1 MSSAQFIM
9 APPAPAFTDE
19 TIKTICTFLVCIRR
33 SMFKKQNHLLDKA
46 IKKLSQL
53 CRREGFISCDIFNLI
68 IRIETLIASVN
79 RDWANN
85 QSSCLTLGRLYISKE
100 KDFITA
106 LYIIL
111 SAILSD
117 GYLKK
122 SSEEPDADPDFVN
135 DIRVAEN
142 FMATA
147 DVDIRIQRIERLN

>member
-1 MSSAQFIM
+1 MTKNQNKIL
-9 APPAPAFTDE
+9 D
-19 TIKTICTFLVCIRR
+19 KTITNLTR
-33 SMFKKQNHLLDKA
+33 
-46 IKKLSQL
+46 L
-53 CRREGFISCDIFNLI
+53 CRREGFISSNILNTIYNIQANIFLAVRNWDNN
-68 IRIETLIASVN
+68 RSV
-79 RDWANN
+79 
-85 QSSCLTLGRLYISKE
+85 CLALGRIYISKE